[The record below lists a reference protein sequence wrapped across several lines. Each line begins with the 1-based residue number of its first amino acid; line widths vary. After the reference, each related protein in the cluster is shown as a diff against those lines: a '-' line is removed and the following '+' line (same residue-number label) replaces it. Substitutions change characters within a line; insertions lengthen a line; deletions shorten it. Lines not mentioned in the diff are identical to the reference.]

1 MSHLVAP
8 SLLSANFLNLEK
20 DILMLNKSEA
30 DWLHLDIMDGLFVP
44 NISFG
49 FSIIEKIRSA
59 TEKKLDV
66 HLMIVDPDRYLER
79 FIRAGADILSIHV
92 EACKDPLNTIKSIR
106 KLNAKTGVVIN
117 PETPVNVLE
126 NLLGYVDM
134 VLLMSVHPG
143 FGGQTFI
150 SNTINKIVAVKSMI
164 DERNL
169 DVQIEVDGGVDLQNA
184 CSLIKSGVDILVAG
198 NTIFAS
204 ADPIQTIHQ
213 LKTIC

>member
-20 DILMLNKSEA
+20 DILMLNESEA
-30 DWLHLDIMDGLFVP
+30 DWLHLDVMDGLFVP

-59 TEKKLDV
+59 TKKTLDV

-79 FIRAGADILSIHV
+79 FISAGADILSIHV
-92 EACKDPLNTIKSIR
+92 EACKDPLHTIKSIR
-106 KLNAKTGVVIN
+106 KLHVKTGVVIN
-117 PETPVNVLE
+117 PETPVNILE

-150 SNTINKIVAVKSMI
+150 SDTINKIVAVKSMI

>member
-1 MSHLVAP
+1 MFA
-8 SLLSANFLNLEK
+8 LL
-20 DILMLNKSEA
+20 
-30 DWLHLDIMDGLFVP
+30 
-44 NISFG
+44 
-49 FSIIEKIRSA
+49 
-59 TEKKLDV
+59 
-66 HLMIVDPDRYLER
+66 YLER

-92 EACKDPLNTIKSIR
+92 EACKDPLHTIKSIR
-106 KLNAKTGVVIN
+106 KLHVKTGVVIN
-117 PETPVNVLE
+117 PETPVNILE

-150 SNTINKIVAVKSMI
+150 SDTINKIVAVKSMI

>member
-8 SLLSANFLNLEK
+8 SLLSADFLNLEK
-20 DILMLNKSEA
+20 DILMLNESDA

-66 HLMIVDPDRYLER
+66 HLMIMDPDRYLER

-92 EACKDPLNTIKSIR
+92 EACKDPLHTIKSIR

-117 PETPVNVLE
+117 PETPVNILE

-150 SNTINKIVAVKSMI
+150 SDTLNKIVAVKSMI

-169 DVQIEVDGGVDLQNA
+169 DVQIEVDGGVDLKNA